1 MTTHGGARQKVRQDD
16 RRGGARPGAGALV
29 RRLHLDKETAT
40 ALRVLTLVRRG
51 ITGNQALQPVDVAT
65 DLINAAWR
73 EYNAGIEEN
82 DAVD

>member
-1 MTTHGGARQKVRQDD
+1 MPAGGSRPKRRRDD
-16 RRGGARPGAGALV
+16 QRGGARAGAGALV

-51 ITGNQALQPVDVAT
+51 ITGNQELQPVDVAT

-73 EYNAGIEEN
+73 EYSAGIEEN
-82 DAVD
+82 SHAVD

>member
-1 MTTHGGARQKVRQDD
+1 MTSGGPRPKLRRDD
-16 RRGGARPGAGALV
+16 SRGGARRGAGPTV
-29 RRLHLDKETAT
+29 RRLQLDKDTAA

-51 ITGNQALQPVDVAT
+51 ITGNNALRPVDVAT

-73 EYNAGIEEN
+73 EYEAGIEEH